1 MLSEIVDPR
10 AESPR
15 SKLFWAILA
24 AVALGMLGVFY
35 SVCMDQVR
43 KSQARE
49 AGYKM
54 QRLAIT
60 DCIQHRADATIGS
73 CFRQAAVQH
82 AGGQAE
88 GVTDAANRADA
99 GHAAM
104 TSVVPV
110 NFAFR

>member
-1 MLSEIVDPR
+1 MLSEIIDPR

-15 SKLFWAILA
+15 SKLFWAVIA
-24 AVALGMLGVFY
+24 AVALGMLGAFY

-43 KSQARE
+43 NSQARE

-60 DCIQHRADATIGS
+60 DCLQHRADATIGS
-73 CFRQAAVQH
+73 CFRQAGTQH
-82 AGGQAE
+82 AG
-88 GVTDAANRADA
+88 DSDA

-104 TSVVPV
+104 TSEVPV